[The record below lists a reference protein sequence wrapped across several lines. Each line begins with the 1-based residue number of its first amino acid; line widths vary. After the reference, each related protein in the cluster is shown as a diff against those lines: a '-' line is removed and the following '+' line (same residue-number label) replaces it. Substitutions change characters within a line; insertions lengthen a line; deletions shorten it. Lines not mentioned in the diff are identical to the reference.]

1 MIDKYFGFKTVN
13 NEQSIVDSIIEHSRI
28 DEEELLL
35 LQEMVVSLCN
45 ENREEIEDISYKISK
60 IRIDS
65 NQTFEFIEEQIIQSH
80 FDFQKQYDFLR
91 IYQRIESISSSI
103 IKCSDHILLLSR
115 LNGKLPSQCHSLIK
129 ELLENL
135 IANHNYFKEA
145 LLKYETSKQDVIS
158 IIHTIN
164 EKELKINDIYFTSI
178 ENLYELANNQKLL
191 MGHFRAI
198 EHIFSSCEKIGNTIE
213 QAATSLEWLLI
224 T

>member
-1 MIDKYFGFKTVN
+1 MIDKYFGFKTIN
-13 NEQSIVDSIIEHSRI
+13 NEQSVVDSIIEHSRI

-35 LQEMVVSLCN
+35 LHEMILSLCN
-45 ENREEIEDISYKISK
+45 GNIVEVEDISFKISK

-103 IKCSDHILLLSR
+103 LKCSDHILLLNR
-115 LNGKLPSQCHSLIK
+115 INGKLPTQCHGLIK
-129 ELLENL
+129 ELIENL
-135 IANHNYFKEA
+135 IYNHNLFKEA
-145 LLKYETSKQDVIS
+145 LLKYESSKHDVIS
-158 IIHTIN
+158 IIHNII
-164 EKELKINDIYFTSI
+164 EKESKINDMYFTAI

-198 EHIFSSCEKIGNTIE
+198 ENIFISCEKIGNTIE

-224 T
+224 N

>member
-35 LQEMVVSLCN
+35 LQEMVISLCN
-45 ENREEIEDISYKISK
+45 ENVAEIEDISYKISK

-103 IKCSDHILLLSR
+103 IKCSDHILLLNR
-115 LNGKLPSQCHSLIK
+115 IKGKLPLQCHGLIK
-129 ELLENL
+129 ELVENL
-135 IANHNYFKEA
+135 ISNHNHFKEA
-145 LLKYETSKQDVIS
+145 LLKYETSKHDVIS
-158 IIHTIN
+158 IIHSVN
-164 EKELKINDIYFTSI
+164 EKELKINDLYITSI

-198 EHIFSSCEKIGNTIE
+198 ENIFSSCEKIGNTIE

-224 T
+224 N

>member
-1 MIDKYFGFKTVN
+1 MIDKYFGFKTIN
-13 NEQSIVDSIIEHSRI
+13 NEQSVVDSIIEHSRI

-35 LQEMVVSLCN
+35 LHEMILSLCN
-45 ENREEIEDISYKISK
+45 GNLVEVEDLSFKISK

-103 IKCSDHILLLSR
+103 LKCSDHILLLNR
-115 LNGKLPSQCHSLIK
+115 INGKLPAQCHGLIK
-129 ELLENL
+129 ELIENL
-135 IANHNYFKEA
+135 IYNHNLFKEA
-145 LLKYETSKQDVIS
+145 LLKYESSKHDVIS
-158 IIHTIN
+158 IIHNII
-164 EKELKINDIYFTSI
+164 EKESKINDMYFTAI

-198 EHIFSSCEKIGNTIE
+198 ENIFISCEKIGNTIE

-224 T
+224 N